1 MFSWK
6 KKAYELKQKRAAALQ
21 EAETAFE
28 AGNTELVEAKQAE
41 VETLNGQIETAMKMA
56 EESAKDFGIKDYE
69 PDDGKEF
76 RPKKSTKA
84 FANAIKSM
92 ILGKTMNEGTG
103 ENGGYTV
110 PEDIETQIREY
121 RNASADLSDLVTT
134 ETTNTASGSRVYRSR
149 TTSTGFAEVGEGV
162 KAAKKDGPKFE
173 RILWAVKKFM
183 GVLPVTNELLED
195 SDADIEAQVVQW
207 GGEEFRATKNKQI
220 LAVLQAKAATVIS
233 GIAGIKTALNVTL
246 GSAFKAVSVILTNDS
261 GLDYLD
267 QLVDNNNRPLLNPD
281 PTDSAK
287 LQLRAGTSVVPIVV
301 VPDAELGNVD
311 GKIPF
316 IIGSLKDAVLLK
328 LRKGLT
334 ILPTKE
340 GAISDLNA
348 FEQDL
353 TLFRFIARLC
363 AVKVDENA
371 WVYALLDTGASAAA
385 ASEEPEGAG
394 E

>member
-1 MFSWK
+1 MKFNWK
-6 KKAYELKQKRAAALQ
+6 QKTYDLMQKRAAV
-21 EAETAFE
+21 
-28 AGNTELVEAKQAE
+28 LVEAEKAFDAGDNELFEQKQAE
-41 VETLNGQIETAMKMA
+41 VETLNGQIETAQRMDA
-56 EESAKDFGIKDYE
+56 ETAKDFGIQNPNPAGDS
-69 PDDGKEF
+69 GA
-76 RPKKSTKA
+76 PKKSTKA
-84 FANAIKSM
+84 FANAIKAM
-92 ILGKTMNEGTG
+92 ILGKTMTEGTG

-162 KAAKKDGPKFE
+162 KGGKKDGPKFE

-220 LAVLQAKAATVIS
+220 LAVLQAKKSTAIT
-233 GIAGIKTALNVTL
+233 GIGGIKTALNVTL

-287 LQLRAGTSVVPIVV
+287 LQLRAGTSVIPIVV
-301 VPDAELGNVD
+301 IPDAELGNVD

-363 AVKVDENA
+363 AVKVDEKA
-371 WVYALLDTGASAAA
+371 WVYALLDPAAA
-385 ASEEPEGAG
+385 AAEVG